1 MTRKLSSASV
11 IWSRCW
17 LQCQFLRELAR
28 GFDSLRDLRLGC
40 SCGGMIFA
48 TIGGL
53 QLSQLQRNSWAA
65 PGFPFSCGC
74 GLQFCILADCKLATG
89 SRFEVHKRLVVSLL
103 RFEYLDGLMCIC
115 CLRASCI
122 PHSWSLTLGLLF
134 RLPRLPLIFV
144 SYWPTAFDHF
154 ARANHTSPR
163 PPHPYHQPPRP
174 SHP

>member
-1 MTRKLSSASV
+1 MYLWFAGFLYSTLLVLGVWTPVSAS
-11 IWSRCW
+11 SPSTYF
-17 LQCQFLRELAR
+17 FLLT
-28 GFDSLRDLRLGC
+28 DY
-40 SCGGMIFA
+40 
-48 TIGGL
+48 
-53 QLSQLQRNSWAA
+53 
-65 PGFPFSCGC
+65 
-74 GLQFCILADCKLATG
+74 KLATG

-154 ARANHTSPR
+154 ARANHTPPR